1 MKNGLMLIVLAA
13 GLSACV
19 SATNTT
25 VPEPMKPEPIGK
37 VSSQDGKCFFR
48 DPAGK
53 VFIDTCPA

>member
-1 MKNGLMLIVLAA
+1 MKTGLMLIVLAT

-19 SATNTT
+19 SANPT